1 MKRIKY
7 TNIIAL
13 LMTALFV
20 ISAVPISA
28 NVRPAQSIELC
39 TAEAEG
45 GIGNPAVGEVSGEAG
60 EIPPESGEMPADRGE
75 SAPDTE
81 SAGSAEAETDT
92 GDSDESDDSNDSAA
106 TILIALVIAIALVV
120 VIAAL
125 LPRKRGSEM

>member
-60 EIPPESGEMPADRGE
+60 EIPPESGEMPTDRGD
-75 SAPDTE
+75 STPDTE
-81 SAGSAEAETDT
+81 SAGSAEAEADT
-92 GDSDESDDSNDSAA
+92 GDSDDSDDSAA

-125 LPRKRGSEM
+125 LPRKRSER

>member
-45 GIGNPAVGEVSGEAG
+45 EIAVGEVGGEAG
-60 EIPPESGEMPADRGE
+60 EIPPEFGEMPADRGE